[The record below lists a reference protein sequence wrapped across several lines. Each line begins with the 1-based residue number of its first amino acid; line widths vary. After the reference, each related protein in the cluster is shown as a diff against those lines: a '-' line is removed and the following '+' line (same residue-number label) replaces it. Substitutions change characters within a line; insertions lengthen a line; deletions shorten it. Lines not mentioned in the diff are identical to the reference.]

1 MKKKRYYDTLW
12 NTMKSNIFCH
22 KLENAAQI
30 LNPWYAMDTCT
41 GYPENGKISFL
52 LHSCTIVLVKPFRS
66 RWTHGVPWYTYRFL
80 VLEFGRSH
88 IVTMCLQFTQLAYT
102 LFSPPPTPPHTH
114 TLIVIIH
121 TLYLLM
127 PLIPLPHRSPSY
139 TMGIS
144 AAQIWCLCLHLW
156 TVPPR
161 MPTSVL
167 ALGSS
172 SS

>member
-1 MKKKRYYDTLW
+1 MRWIHARDIPKMVKYHFSCILAQLCWLSHSVAGGPMVCLDTLIGSLCW
-12 NTMKSNIFCH
+12 N
-22 KLENAAQI
+22 LVGPI
-30 LNPWYAMDTCT
+30 LLPCA
-41 GYPENGKISFL
+41 SSL
-52 LHSCTIVLVKPFRS
+52 LNWPTPYFR
-66 RWTHGVPWYTYRFL
+66 H
-80 VLEFGRSH
+80 
-88 IVTMCLQFTQLAYT
+88 
-102 LFSPPPTPPHTH
+102 PPTPPHTH

>member
-102 LFSPPPTPPHTH
+102 LFSPPPHPTPHTH
-114 TLIVIIH
+114 TH
-121 TLYLLM
+121 CHY
-127 PLIPLPHRSPSY
+127 PHPLPVDATHPTPSPLPFLHH
-139 TMGIS
+139 GD
-144 AAQIWCLCLHLW
+144 LCRPDL
-156 TVPPR
+156 VP
-161 MPTSVL
+161 L
-167 ALGSS
+167 SS
-172 SS
+172 PLDRPSENAN